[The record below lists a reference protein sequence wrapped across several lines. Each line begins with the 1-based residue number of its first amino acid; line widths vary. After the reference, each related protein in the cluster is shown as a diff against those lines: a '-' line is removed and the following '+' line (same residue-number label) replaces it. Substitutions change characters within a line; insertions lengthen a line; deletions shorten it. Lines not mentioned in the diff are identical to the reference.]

1 MSYHVWLGVALTLVA
16 GLQSGNCMLPM
27 KFVRRWAWENTW
39 LVFSI
44 VSLIVIPWALALW
57 LVKEPLA
64 LYASLPARMYWLP
77 LLLGAGWGVAQ
88 VLFGLSI
95 ARLGMALGIAIITG
109 LGAAGGTLVPLL
121 AKNAAVLG
129 TWRGAYILAGIAV
142 MLGGIVISAAG
153 GRLREQAAGQTVGTP
168 AGSYGAALVTAIVC
182 GILAPMV
189 NYSFAF
195 GQDIAEAA
203 VRGGT
208 PVINGAYAVWPVTLI
223 AGFVPNLVY
232 CVYLLGRN
240 RTWGKFRAGTAVE
253 TGLASAM
260 GLLWMG
266 AIAVYG
272 VAAVYLGALGTS
284 AGWALFQIFNIM
296 TANVSGVLAG
306 EWRSAPPLARRRL
319 RIGLLLLAAATAL
332 IAAGNR

>member
-1 MSYHVWLGVALTLVA
+1 
-16 GLQSGNCMLPM
+16 MLPM

-57 LVKEPLA
+57 RVHDPLA
-64 LYASLPARMYWLP
+64 LYSGIPWSVYWLP

-95 ARLGMALGIAIITG
+95 ARLGLALGFAIIIG
-109 LGAAGGTLVPLL
+109 LGALGGTLVPLV
-121 AKNAAVLG
+121 AKNSAVLG
-129 TWRGAYILAGIAV
+129 TSRGAFILVGVVV
-142 MLGGIVISAAG
+142 MLSGIVVSAIG
-153 GRLREQAAGQTVGTP
+153 GRQRELAAGQVVGVE
-168 AGSYGAALVTAIVC
+168 ARNYGAALATAVFC
-182 GILAPMV
+182 GILAPML

-195 GQDIAEAA
+195 GQDISEAA
-203 VRGGT
+203 VRAGT
-208 PVINGAYAVWPVTLI
+208 PVTSGAYAVWPVTMTG
-223 AGFVPNLVY
+223 GFVPNLVY
-232 CVYLLGRN
+232 CLYLLGRN
-240 RTWGKFRAGTAVE
+240 RTWAKFRATTAGE
-253 TGLASAM
+253 AGLASAM

-266 AIAVYG
+266 SMATYG

-296 TANVSGVLAG
+296 TASLSGILTG
-306 EWRSAPPLARRRL
+306 EWKSAPPSATRRL
-319 RIGLLLLAAATAL
+319 WIGLSLLAAATAL